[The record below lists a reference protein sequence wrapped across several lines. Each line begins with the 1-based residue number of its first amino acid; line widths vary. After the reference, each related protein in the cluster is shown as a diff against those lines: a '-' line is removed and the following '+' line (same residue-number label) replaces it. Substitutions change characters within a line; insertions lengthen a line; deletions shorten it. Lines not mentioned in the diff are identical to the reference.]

1 MTTKRLV
8 FLFTSS
14 VLMLLLLGVA
24 VFGQVA
30 PKGGDLYRYLSIFSE
45 VFSLVRS
52 NYVEDVPADQLV
64 DGAFSGATEAIDEYS
79 YYVPPSLMPQF
90 ETFAQNDVNGVGL
103 TVSKRF
109 GYGYVIAPVPGSAA
123 AKAGIEPGDFV
134 EKIDGAQTQ
143 KLAIWQ
149 IQSALQG
156 RDEKPADVVIVR
168 GGLTKREKF
177 TLARGA
183 QAIEP
188 PKNEQYGDVAYIKIP
203 YFAEGTAARFAQ
215 LLDAAQKGGQK
226 KLVVDLRGNAG
237 GSFDEA
243 IASVDALLSRG
254 TITSLT
260 GRRVD
265 PKSWDADAK
274 TVYDGDVEVLV
285 DNSTAGGAELFAG
298 AIRGNSRGKI
308 VGITSYGKALV
319 QKLVPLSS
327 GGALYM
333 TIAHYTLPD
342 GKPITDQGIKPDVL
356 VDLTPN
362 AIADEGHQE
371 KEDLILE
378 KALELYG
385 QQVHIKAAA

>member
-1 MTTKRLV
+1 MTTKRLI
-8 FLFTSS
+8 FLYTSS
-14 VLMLLLLGVA
+14 VLMLLLVGVA

-79 YYVPPSLMPQF
+79 YYVPPALMPQYK
-90 ETFAQNDVNGVGL
+90 TFSPNDVNGVGL

-123 AKAGIEPGDFV
+123 AKAGIEAGDFV
-134 EKIDGAQTQ
+134 EKIDGAPTQ
-143 KLAIWQ
+143 KMAIWQ

-156 RDEKPADVVIVR
+156 REEKPADIVVVR

-177 TLARGA
+177 SLTRGA
-183 QAIEP
+183 QPVDA
-188 PKNEQYGDVAYIKIP
+188 PKNALYGDVAYVKIP
-203 YFAEGTAARFAQ
+203 FFSEGSSAQFAQ
-215 LLDAAQKGGQK
+215 LLDQAQKSGQK

-237 GSFDEA
+237 GSVDEA
-243 IASVDALLSRG
+243 IAAVDALLSRG
-254 TITSLT
+254 TITSLA

-265 PKSWDADAK
+265 AKSWTADAK
-274 TVYDGDVEVLV
+274 TAYDGDLEVLV
-285 DNSTAGGAELFAG
+285 DNSTAGGAEVFAA
-298 AIRGNSRGKI
+298 AIRGNSRGKVI
-308 VGITSYGKALV
+308 GITSYGKALV

-356 VDLTPN
+356 VDMTPN
-362 AIADEGHQE
+362 AIAEEGHQE

-378 KALELYG
+378 KALELFG
-385 QQVHIKAAA
+385 QQVRLKAAA